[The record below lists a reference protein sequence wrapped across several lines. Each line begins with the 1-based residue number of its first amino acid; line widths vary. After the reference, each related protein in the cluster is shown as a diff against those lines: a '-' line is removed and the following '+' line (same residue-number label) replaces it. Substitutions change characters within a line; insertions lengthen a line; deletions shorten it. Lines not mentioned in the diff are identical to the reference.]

1 MSQDSHPA
9 DRPDPNCHDPNRH
22 EQDRHPTHAE
32 PNQAADHDASAA
44 LAERIRRAHAERTP
58 LRIVGGDSKA
68 FYGRAVDGEAL
79 STTAHRGIVH
89 YDPVELVVSVRAG
102 TRLASLEAALD
113 AEGQRLACEPP
124 HFGATATVGGMV
136 AAGLSGPRRPWAGAV
151 RDFVLGIRL
160 IAHDGT
166 QLRFGGEVMK
176 NVAGYD
182 LSRLMVGAQG
192 CLGVLSEVSFKVL
205 PKPAATRSLRLAM
218 PLEAALER
226 LAEWGRKPWPIS
238 AASYH
243 DGALNLRLEGGVSSV
258 ALSAEQLGGETLEE
272 EYWSALREQRLALF
286 ASDDPRPLWRLS
298 LPNNT
303 PPLALDGDVLYDWA
317 GAQRW
322 LKSDAPT
329 ATLREAAAR
338 AGGHASCF
346 RAQHGAHPDEP
357 FAPLPPVLAK
367 YHQRLK
373 QQLDPQGIFNPG
385 RLYEA
390 L

>member
-1 MSQDSHPA
+1 MSQDSHDA
-9 DRPDPNCHDPNRH
+9 NRH

-32 PNQAADHDASAA
+32 ANRPADQDASEA
-44 LAERIRRAHAERTP
+44 LAERVRRAHADRTP
-58 LRIVGGDSKA
+58 LRIVGGDTKA
-68 FYGRAVDGEAL
+68 FYGRRVDISGVGETL
-79 STTAHRGIVH
+79 STSAHRGIVH

-102 TRLASLEAALD
+102 TRLSTLEAALD

-124 HFGATATVGGMV
+124 HFGETATVGGMA

-160 IAHDGT
+160 IGHDGT

-182 LSRLMVGAQG
+182 LSRLMIGAQG

-205 PKPAATRSLRLAM
+205 PKPAATRGLRLAM
-218 PLEAALER
+218 PLESALER

-243 DGALNLRLEGGVSSV
+243 DGALHLRLEGGAGSV
-258 ALSAEQLGGETLEE
+258 AQTAGQLGGDTLEAD
-272 EYWSALREQRLALF
+272 YWAALREQRLALF
-286 ASDDPRPLWRLS
+286 TDDDPRPLWRLS
-298 LPNNT
+298 LPNNI

-322 LKSDAPT
+322 LRSDAPA
-329 ATLREAAAR
+329 ATIHAAAAR

-346 RAQHGAHPDEP
+346 RGQHGAHPDEP
-357 FAPLPPVLAK
+357 FAPLSPVLAK

-373 QQLDPQGIFNPG
+373 QQLDPYGIFNPG